1 MVKTATPSRRILVV
15 GANHRSSSMGLRDR
29 LFVEDADVAKILG
42 SLGDAGIA
50 EALVLATCDR
60 IEVTAAVDDTA
71 SGEAAIK
78 GVLAG
83 HGGLDA
89 VDLDGQ
95 LYTFTDEPAIS
106 HLFGVAASLDSQVV
120 GEPQVLGQV
129 KAGHRLAREAGMI
142 GVTMEPM
149 LQAAYGSAKRVRTET
164 AISEGPVSIAAAA
177 VELAKDLHGPL
188 DGVNG
193 LLIGVGEMGELIAG
207 QLIAGGLGRMTVM
220 HPTPGRADPVAR
232 ALDCHHAP
240 FDSLAE
246 AMVTAD
252 VVLCALGRRQH
263 ALSADMVRAALR
275 SRHNRP
281 VFVVDVAVPGDVEP
295 AVNRID
301 EAFLYDLADLERI
314 TMEGRSN
321 RERETGAARKIVAED
336 VAAFM
341 RQRTERAAV
350 PALRQLRGHV
360 EVIREDSL
368 AKAGDDAAEATRLLV
383 NRLLHEPSERL
394 RHAAIDGSLEN
405 MEAVVRTLFDL
416 GSGYDDND
424 EDGKEET

>member
-1 MVKTATPSRRILVV
+1 
-15 GANHRSSSMGLRDR
+15 MGLRDR

-42 SLGDAGIA
+42 SLSDAGIA

-60 IEVTAAVDDTA
+60 IEVTAAVEDA
-71 SGEAAIK
+71 AVGEAAIK
-78 GVLAG
+78 SVLAE
-83 HGGLDA
+83 HGGLEA
-89 VDLDGQ
+89 TDLDGQ
-95 LYTFTDEPAIS
+95 LYTFADELAIS
-106 HLFGVAASLDSQVV
+106 QLFGVAASLDSQVV

-129 KAGHRLAREAGMI
+129 KASHRLARDAGMI
-142 GVTMEPM
+142 GVTMEPL

-177 VELAKDLHGPL
+177 VELTKDLHGPL